1 MKTLSTIS
9 HEIYEREQRLLA
21 KLRDARRARRDSA
34 ASAAPDSPQ
43 LTLGQRVADRVAAT
57 MGSWTF
63 IIIQSIIL
71 LVWIIL
77 NVTAYVQ
84 NWDPYP
90 FILLNLALS
99 FQAAYAAPFIMMSQ
113 NRQQEIDREAA
124 TSDYQINVKAEL
136 EIELLHQKIDELR
149 QTEVLHLTEV
159 VHQLVNMLQ
168 KAEGGA
174 SV

>member
-1 MKTLSTIS
+1 MKSLSAIS
-9 HEIYEREQRLLA
+9 HEIYEREQQLLA
-21 KLRDARRARRDSA
+21 KLRETRRARREA
-34 ASAAPDSPQ
+34 AAAAAPDAPR

-71 LVWIIL
+71 MIWIVI
-77 NVTAYVQ
+77 NVIAYMDH
-84 NWDPYP
+84 WDPYP

-113 NRQQEIDREAA
+113 NRQQEIDRQAA
-124 TSDYQINVKAEL
+124 MSDYQINIKAEL
-136 EIELLHQKIDELR
+136 EIELLHHKLDELR

-159 VHQLVNMLQ
+159 VHQLVDMLQ
-168 KAEGGA
+168 KAENRA
-174 SV
+174 SP